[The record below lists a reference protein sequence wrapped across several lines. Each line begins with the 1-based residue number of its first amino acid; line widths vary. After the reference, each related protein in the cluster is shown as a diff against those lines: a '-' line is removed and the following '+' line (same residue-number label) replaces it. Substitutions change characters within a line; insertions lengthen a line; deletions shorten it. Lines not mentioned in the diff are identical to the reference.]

1 MPRRAFTIIEI
12 LVATII
18 LVVLAAAVVPRVAGL
33 GWFSHDSA
41 MTQMEQVLAMFAYR
55 ESSGTQQVALMRDGE
70 TGDIALVVMKQPP
83 GLDAEAQWE
92 YDTMVK
98 PFRVPGEMEL
108 VAITADG
115 QELDPREWM
124 IASIPS
130 GGRPEI
136 VMTWVGPSGETELR
150 LPATQLIPRRADN
163 GVSLV
168 AEREGVDLD
177 SSGLTQEDW

>member
-1 MPRRAFTIIEI
+1 MPRRGFTLIEI

-18 LVVLAAAVVPRVAGL
+18 LVVLAAAVVPRMAGL

-41 MTQMEQVLAMFAYR
+41 MTQVEQVLAMFAYR
-55 ESSGTQQVALMRDGE
+55 ESAGTQQVALMRDEE
-70 TGDIALVVMKQPP
+70 TGDIALLVMKRPP

-92 YDTMVK
+92 YDTMVR
-98 PFRVPGEMEL
+98 PFRVPSEMEL
-108 VAITADG
+108 VAISADG
-115 QELDPREWM
+115 QELDPRAWL

-136 VMTWVGPSGETELR
+136 IMTWVGPAGETELR

-163 GVSLV
+163 GVTLV
-168 AEREGVDLD
+168 SEREGVDLD
-177 SSGLTQEDW
+177 GSGLVQEDW

>member
-1 MPRRAFTIIEI
+1 
-12 LVATII
+12 
-18 LVVLAAAVVPRVAGL
+18 
-33 GWFSHDSA
+33 
-41 MTQMEQVLAMFAYR
+41 
-55 ESSGTQQVALMRDGE
+55 MRDGE
-70 TGDIALVVMKQPP
+70 TGDIALVVMKRPP

-98 PFRVPGEMEL
+98 PFRVPAEMEL